1 MEKILVSKVVTRFA
15 PSPTGTLHIGGVR
28 TALFNYVYAKQNEG
42 LFLVRI
48 EDTDKERSKK
58 EYEKNI
64 LDSLASI
71 GLSPDEKPI
80 NQSERNDVY
89 VDAAKKIFESGN
101 AYWCDCSKEEL
112 EEMRKQQEKDG
123 KKPMYDGRSRNKGLK
138 QSENT
143 VLRLATPEDGEI
155 IVNDLIRG
163 KVVFQNSELD
173 DLILLR
179 SDGTPTYHLCNVV
192 DDFEQNVTTV
202 IRGEDHLSN
211 TPRQIHIQNALGYPA
226 LEYAHLPLV
235 LGPDKR
241 RLSKRHAATSLEEYK
256 SDGYLDSAILNTLA
270 RLGWSKGDQ
279 EVFYMEDLIRDFNIS
294 DVQKAGAIFDITKL
308 DWLNTQHIANLSF
321 EDFKKELKPFLK
333 DLSIDIDNHQN
344 VDLLLSSMR
353 TVESTFKKIA
363 DDLIPYY
370 FEVNTYN
377 QQAIDKFVDNEGL
390 KILNDLSGIL
400 LSIDEWSEN
409 NIDNAL
415 KNYQNE
421 NNCPVPKVNQP
432 IRIALTGS
440 TKSPS
445 LGLTLAIF
453 GKNEALKRINN
464 LIAVSYTH
472 LTLPT
477 R

>member
-370 FEVNTYN
+370 FEVNSYN
-377 QQAIDKFVDNEGL
+377 QQAIDKFVDNKGL
-390 KILNDLSGIL
+390 KILKDLSEIL
-400 LSIDEWSEN
+400 LSIDEWNEN
-409 NIDNAL
+409 NIDTVL

-445 LGLTLAIF
+445 LGLTLTIF

-464 LIAVSYTH
+464 LINYKS
-472 LTLPT
+472 
-477 R
+477 

>member
-333 DLSIDIDNHQN
+333 DLSIDIDSHQN

-370 FEVNTYN
+370 FEVNAYN

-390 KILNDLSGIL
+390 KILNDLSEIL

-464 LIAVSYTH
+464 LIN
-472 LTLPT
+472 
-477 R
+477 RIG

>member
-1 MEKILVSKVVTRFA
+1 MSKVVTRFA

-390 KILNDLSGIL
+390 KILNDLSAIL

-464 LIAVSYTH
+464 LIDRIS
-472 LTLPT
+472 
-477 R
+477 

>member
-321 EDFKKELKPFLK
+321 EDFKIELKPFLK
-333 DLSIDIDNHQN
+333 DLSIDIDSHQN

-453 GKNEALKRINN
+453 GKNEALKRIDN
-464 LIAVSYTH
+464 LIDYIG
-472 LTLPT
+472 
-477 R
+477 

>member
-370 FEVNTYN
+370 VEVNKYN

-453 GKNEALKRINN
+453 GKNEALKRIDN
-464 LIAVSYTH
+464 LIDYIG
-472 LTLPT
+472 
-477 R
+477 

>member
-155 IVNDLIRG
+155 VVDDLIRG

-279 EVFYMEDLIRDFNIS
+279 EVFYMEDLIRDFNIR

-321 EDFKKELKPFLK
+321 EDFKKELKPFLE
-333 DLSIDIDNHQN
+333 DLSIDIDSHQN

-390 KILNDLSGIL
+390 KILNDLSEIL

-421 NNCPVPKVNQP
+421 NDCPVPKVNQP

-464 LIAVSYTH
+464 LID
-472 LTLPT
+472 
-477 R
+477 RIG

>member
-155 IVNDLIRG
+155 VVNDLIRG

-321 EDFKKELKPFLK
+321 EDFKKELKPFLG

-453 GKNEALKRINN
+453 GKNEALKRIDN
-464 LIAVSYTH
+464 LIDH
-472 LTLPT
+472 IG
-477 R
+477 

>member
-155 IVNDLIRG
+155 VVNDLIRG

-279 EVFYMEDLIRDFNIS
+279 EVFYMEDLIRDFNIR

-321 EDFKKELKPFLK
+321 EDFKKELKPFLE

-453 GKNEALKRINN
+453 GKNEALKRIDN
-464 LIAVSYTH
+464 LIDYIG
-472 LTLPT
+472 
-477 R
+477 

>member
-321 EDFKKELKPFLK
+321 EDFKKELKPFLG

-453 GKNEALKRINN
+453 GKNEALKRIDN
-464 LIAVSYTH
+464 LIDH
-472 LTLPT
+472 IG
-477 R
+477 

>member
-321 EDFKKELKPFLK
+321 EDFKKELKPFLE

-421 NNCPVPKVNQP
+421 NNCSVPKVNQP

-453 GKNEALKRINN
+453 GKNEALKRIDN
-464 LIAVSYTH
+464 LIDH
-472 LTLPT
+472 IG
-477 R
+477 